1 MQTSSANRPGV
12 VTFVGLLLYLQSLIA
27 VFTATVAIIF
37 KNETDFQA
45 STGRSADELLV
56 IGLAEAVIAVILL
69 VAAMGVMTASQKG
82 RTVAAVVIGV
92 RVAVASWAIL
102 THHSGGIFT
111 TSVLTILISVF
122 VLWSLYGNEAADD
135 YFS

>member
-1 MQTSSANRPGV
+1 MQTSTANRPGV

-69 VAAMGVMTASQKG
+69 VAAMGVMTASQRAG
-82 RTVAAVVIGV
+82 QWPPL
-92 RVAVASWAIL
+92 SL
-102 THHSGGIFT
+102 
-111 TSVLTILISVF
+111 VF
-122 VLWSLYGNEAADD
+122 VSPSHHGRY
-135 YFS
+135 